1 MEVVSIVPRYYS
13 LVLMSKYISASN
25 VYCFCSLVT
34 SEKVKLSNIVDDNLP
49 HYHKEGD
56 QYYIVIVTKKARKKK
71 ERSSDCSLQ
80 CCFTLR
86 AKTRG
91 FEYVGDFL
99 VKVLT
104 E

>member
-1 MEVVSIVPRYYS
+1 
-13 LVLMSKYISASN
+13 MSKYISASN

-71 ERSSDCSLQ
+71 KE
-80 CCFTLR
+80 
-86 AKTRG
+86 
-91 FEYVGDFL
+91 
-99 VKVLT
+99 VLT
-104 E
+104 ARFSVASPYERRLEGLSTLEIFW